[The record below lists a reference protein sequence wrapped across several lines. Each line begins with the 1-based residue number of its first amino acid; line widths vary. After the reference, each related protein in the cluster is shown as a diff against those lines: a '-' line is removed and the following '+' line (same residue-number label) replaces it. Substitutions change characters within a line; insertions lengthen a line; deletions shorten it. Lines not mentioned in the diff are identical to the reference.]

1 MTFDIFRA
9 MAAVVVQVKKS
20 VVAVESTT
28 SAANP
33 EIFSDLHRKNQD
45 QLRTNQDQLRTDQDQ
60 HRTDH
65 DEHRTDPD
73 QLRTDPDQLRTDQDQ
88 HRTDQD
94 QHRTDQDQ
102 LRTDQH
108 QTDEDEESGVGPT
121 GVARPFIDDETEQ
134 QVISKKKVKKL
145 FKIITVYLFEQK

>member
-1 MTFDIFRA
+1 

-28 SAANP
+28 SVANP

-45 QLRTNQDQLRTDQDQ
+45 QLRTDPDQ
-60 HRTDH
+60 HRTG
-65 DEHRTDPD
+65 
-73 QLRTDPDQLRTDQDQ
+73 QDQ
-88 HRTDQD
+88 HSTDI
-94 QHRTDQDQ
+94 
-102 LRTDQH
+102 DQH

-134 QVISKKKVKKL
+134 QVISKKKVK
-145 FKIITVYLFEQK
+145 

>member
-45 QLRTNQDQLRTDQDQ
+45 QHRTDQ
-60 HRTDH
+60 
-65 DEHRTDPD
+65 DEHRTD
-73 QLRTDPDQLRTDQDQ
+73 QDE

-94 QHRTDQDQ
+94 EHRTDQDEH
-102 LRTDQH
+102 RTDQH

-134 QVISKKKVKKL
+134 QVISKKKDKK
-145 FKIITVYLFEQK
+145 